1 MTRKEKIY
9 KIFLENFPNFE
20 PLVKSYRAE
29 GPSSIRIETKN
40 GKAFI
45 FKNGSDGISLS
56 AV

>member
-45 FKNGSDGISLS
+45 FKNSSDGISLS